1 LKNVYDVYKCNVYN
15 CIPIFRERERDTHKY
30 IGSLDVKLPT
40 IWTDET
46 QRWEESEKRR
56 EEERTAKRRKSQK
69 KEDQVREKARNIVFF
84 SNDLWF
90 RRVEK

>member
-1 LKNVYDVYKCNVYN
+1 MMYINVMYTIVY
-15 CIPIFRERERDTHKY
+15 IFFERERDTHKY